1 MIEAEFMKRI
11 TFWLLA
17 ISLTFILGVA
27 ATFIYFKFFYINP
40 QEDEMLPEVALP
52 ESENNQAEM
61 PDLTFCE
68 LVNNPEKYDGKTV
81 RLRAKM
87 SIGTEGSWFS
97 DNACGANNAAFISE
111 ANDEVSKAI
120 DKARDRG
127 KREPWDFEVNLI
139 VVGKFKNVVY
149 SDRCCLTTP
158 FQFEILKVEKAS
170 KVK

>member
-1 MIEAEFMKRI
+1 MKRI
-11 TFWLLA
+11 TFWLLT

-40 QEDEMLPEVALP
+40 QRIEMLPEIALP
-52 ESENNQAEM
+52 ESENNQAET

-81 RLRAKM
+81 RLSAKL
-87 SIGTEGSWFS
+87 SIGLEGSWFADNS
-97 DNACGANNAAFISE
+97 CGADNAAIVKVKDN
-111 ANDEVSKAI
+111 EVWKII
-120 DKARDRG
+120 DKARARG
-127 KREPWDFEVNLI
+127 KREPWDIEVNLI
-139 VVGKFKNVVY
+139 VIGQFKNAVY
-149 SDRCCLTTP
+149 KDNCCLTTP